1 VRSRTNRIYLTLA
14 TLLVTL
20 LLAACG
26 GGGSDKDGSSG
37 TKFPN
42 SAETVKQGDPYPIL
56 ANTELTV
63 GPNRIAVGVIGPDSK
78 PLVDA
83 KVHFTF
89 YNLKGGKETKTQDM
103 DAVSRVP
110 GRDAGL
116 PAQETIRLPDG
127 TTRQIFNVGE
137 EVGIYTTNVTFPEA
151 GDWGVEIA
159 VKADNPKVDKTF
171 RPRFNVIEKGTTPA
185 IGSPAPKS
193 KNLTADDVPNIAQID
208 SSSKPSRDMHTSTIA
223 AAIAGGKP
231 TLVLFAVPGFCESR
245 LCGPELEIMRKLWP
259 KYKDKVEFIHVEFYK
274 DPGNPSRIPV
284 EAVAEWGLRSEPWFF
299 AIDNKG
305 NVAAKY
311 EGPVSLAELDEM
323 VAGIAK

>member
-1 VRSRTNRIYLTLA
+1 VRWRW
-14 TLLVTL
+14 
-20 LLAACG
+20 
-26 GGGSDKDGSSG
+26 
-37 TKFPN
+37 
-42 SAETVKQGDPYPIL
+42 
-56 ANTELTV
+56 
-63 GPNRIAVGVIGPDSK
+63 
-78 PLVDA
+78 LVDA
-83 KVHFTF
+83 KVRFAF
-89 YNLKGGKETKTQDM
+89 YNLNGGKETRTQEM

-127 TTRQIFNVGE
+127 TTRSVFNAGE
-137 EVGIYTTNVTFPEA
+137 EVGIYTANVTFEEA

-159 VKADNPKVDKTF
+159 VSADKPTKLEKTF
-171 RPRFNVIEKGTTPA
+171 RPRFNVVTRGMTPA

-193 KNLTADDVPNIAQID
+193 RNLTANDVPNIGQID

-223 AAIAGGKP
+223 AAIAAGKP

-245 LCGPELEIMRKLWP
+245 LCGPELEIMRKLFP
-259 KYKDKVEFIHVEFYK
+259 KYKDQVEFIHVEFYK

-311 EGPVSLAELDEM
+311 EGPVSAAELEE
-323 VAGIAK
+323 ALQLIAK

>member
-1 VRSRTNRIYLTLA
+1 MTLA
-14 TLLVTL
+14 TLLIAATM
-20 LLAACG
+20 AACG
-26 GGGSDKDGSSG
+26 GGSGGDGGGGG
-37 TKFPN
+37 TKFPK
-42 SAETVKQGDPYPIL
+42 APETVKQGDPYPIL
-56 ANTELTV
+56 ANTELVV
-63 GPNRIAVGVIGPDSK
+63 GANRIAVGVIGPDSR

-83 KVHFTF
+83 KVHFVF
-89 YNLKGGKETKTQDM
+89 YNLNGGKETKTQEM
-103 DAVSRVP
+103 DAASRVP

-137 EVGIYTTNVTFPEA
+137 EVGIYTANVNFPEA

-159 VKADNPKVDKTF
+159 VKSDNPKVDKTF
-171 RPRFNVIEKGTTPA
+171 RPRFNVIAKGTSPA

-193 KNLTADDVPNIAQID
+193 RNLTADDVPNIAQID

-223 AAIAGGKP
+223 AAIAAGKP
-231 TLVLFAVPGFCESR
+231 ALVLFAVPGFCESR
-245 LCGPELEIMRKLWP
+245 LCGPEIEIMRQLYAT
-259 KYKDKVEFIHVEFYK
+259 YKDKAEFIHVEFYK

-305 NVAAKY
+305 NIAAKY
-311 EGPVSLAELDEM
+311 EGPVSKAELEE
-323 VAGIAK
+323 ALQLITK